1 MVGVGVLAIVLAA
14 CAVLLLLG
22 AEWPRI
28 SRRFGL
34 EARSERRRARRKRRL
49 TVVQPED
56 SDDFAE
62 SVERDLANLPVFG
75 DPDERSR
82 R

>member
-1 MVGVGVLAIVLAA
+1 VGVLAIVLAA
-14 CAVLLLLG
+14 CAVLVLLG
-22 AEWPRI
+22 AEWPWI

-49 TVVQPED
+49 TVVPPED